1 LSKFINVKNLYPWQR
16 DAALALHFGVDVV
29 CTVATGEGK
38 SLAFLSPM
46 LVAEDGKMAWI
57 ISPHNQ
63 LMENQVFTL
72 LAWTLM
78 TAHGI

>member
-1 LSKFINVKNLYPWQR
+1 MESILRTERYQQTAERLDATIELFLNKTLYPWQR

-46 LVAEDGKMAWI
+46 LVAG
-57 ISPHNQ
+57 
-63 LMENQVFTL
+63 
-72 LAWTLM
+72 
-78 TAHGI
+78 G